1 MVNKK
6 IIILARLVEKGV
18 GLKNM
23 KEEKTYLSSERESFD
38 HLTAARRVERTVFF
52 STNKK
57 DFAWMREN
65 VPCQTACPALTNI
78 PGYIYADYQER
89 YGRSYEINRYVNI
102 LPGVLGRICS
112 RPCEL
117 ACRHGWPGFGESV
130 AICHLK
136 RIASD
141 FKPEGHRIE
150 EFMFGP
156 SGKKV
161 AVVGSGPS
169 GLGAAHDLAIFGH
182 KVTIYEALEHPGG
195 MLRYGIPEFRLP
207 RNILDVEISNI
218 LRLGVDLNA
227 GVRVGRDIKLE
238 ELLNAY
244 DAVLLTTGTYSPN
257 KLGIKGQELDHVYSG
272 LDFMMDANSG
282 RDVFVGSKVLVVG
295 GGYTAMDCA
304 RTSLRLG
311 AKRVIINV
319 LTTEDYITV
328 NRDELNEVKTE
339 NVEIRGLVSIEQ
351 IERSGNG
358 LAVRFRRNRL
368 GGYGEKGERL
378 AVPIKGSDFT
388 DEADSIIY
396 AIGQRPETG
405 FVKSVLKLEKNGMI
419 TFDRSSSATDV
430 KGLFA
435 AGDFGTGASTVI
447 ESISSGRIA
456 AWSIDRYLVDR
467 TRRKKVVRFEKY
479 SEKQRERAWDF
490 IPRQSMPTLPVKER
504 VDQVEVELGLNR
516 TLGKEEAK
524 RCYLCYLKFEIDVT
538 RCIYC
543 RYCMDVC
550 PTNCIH
556 TTKDVI
562 TEEDGRQRLIATDNW
577 KEVSAIVIDN
587 NNCIRCGNCKK
598 VCPVECIDVVKAE
611 LIEQDVEV

>member
-1 MVNKK
+1 
-6 IIILARLVEKGV
+6 
-18 GLKNM
+18 M

-38 HLTAARRVERTVFF
+38 HLTTARRVERTVFF

-136 RIASD
+136 RVAGD

-161 AVVGSGPS
+161 AVVGSGPA

-182 KVTIYEALEHPGG
+182 RVTIYEALEHPGG

-218 LRLGVDLNA
+218 LRLGVDMNA

-238 ELLNAY
+238 ELMKAY
-244 DAVLLTTGTYSPN
+244 DAVLLTAGTYSSN
-257 KLGIKGQELDHVYSG
+257 KLGIKGEDLVHVYSG

-282 RDVFVGSKVLVVG
+282 KDVFVGSKVLVVG

-311 AKRVIINV
+311 AKRVLINI

-351 IERSGNG
+351 VERSGNS
-358 LAVRFRRNRL
+358 LNVKFKRNRL
-368 GGYGEKGERL
+368 GGYSEKGERL

-388 DEADSIIY
+388 DEADTLIY

-405 FVKSVLKLEKNGMI
+405 FVKGVVKLEKNSMI
-419 TFDRSSSATDV
+419 PFDRSSSATEV
-430 KGLFA
+430 KGLFV

-447 ESISSGRIA
+447 ESIASGRSA
-456 AWSIDRYLVDR
+456 AWAIDRYLVDR

-479 SEKQRERAWDF
+479 TEKQRERAWDF
-490 IPRQSMPTLPVKER
+490 IPRQVMPTLPVKER
-504 VDQVEVELGLNR
+504 VDQVEVELGLNM

-556 TTKDVI
+556 TSKDVI
-562 TEEDGRQRLIATDNW
+562 TEEDGKQRLVVTDRWN
-577 KEVSAIVIDN
+577 EVSAIVIDN

-598 VCPVECIDVVKAE
+598 VCPVECIDVVKVE
-611 LIEQDVEV
+611 HIEQDVEV

>member
-1 MVNKK
+1 
-6 IIILARLVEKGV
+6 
-18 GLKNM
+18 M

-52 STNKK
+52 STDKK

-65 VPCQTACPALTNI
+65 VPCQTACPASTNI
-78 PGYIYADYQER
+78 PGYIYTDYQER

-136 RIASD
+136 RVASD

-156 SGKKV
+156 SGKKI
-161 AVVGSGPS
+161 AVVGSGPA

-182 KVTIYEALEHPGG
+182 KVTIYEALDHPGG
-195 MLRYGIPEFRLP
+195 MLRYGIPGFRLP
-207 RNILDVEISNI
+207 RNVLDVEISNI

-227 GVRVGRDIKLE
+227 GVRVGKDIKLE
-238 ELLNAY
+238 ELMKGF
-244 DAVLLTTGTYSPN
+244 DAVLLTAGTYSPN
-257 KLGIKGQELDHVYSG
+257 KLGIKGETLDHVYSG
-272 LDFMMDANSG
+272 LDFMMDANSAK
-282 RDVFVGSKVLVVG
+282 DIFVGSKVLVVG

-339 NVEIRGLVSIEQ
+339 NVEIRGLVSLEQ
-351 IERSGNG
+351 VERSGNN
-358 LAVRFRRNRL
+358 LNVKFRRNRL
-368 GGYGEKGERL
+368 GGYSEKGERL
-378 AVPIKGSDFT
+378 AVAIKDSDFT
-388 DEADSIIY
+388 DEADSVIY

-405 FVKSVLKLEKNGMI
+405 FVKGVLKLEKSSMVI
-419 TFDRSSSATDV
+419 FDRSSSATDV
-430 KGLFA
+430 KGLFV
-435 AGDFGTGASTVI
+435 AGDFATGASTVI
-447 ESISSGRIA
+447 ESIASGRSA
-456 AWSIDRYLVDR
+456 AWAIDRYLVDR

-479 SEKQRERAWDF
+479 TEKQRERAWDF
-490 IPRQSMPTLPVKER
+490 IPRQAMPTLPGKER

-516 TLGKEEAK
+516 SLGKEEAK

-556 TTKDVI
+556 TTKDII
-562 TEEDGRQRLIATDNW
+562 TEEDGKQRLVVTDRWN
-577 KEVSAIVIDN
+577 EVSAIVIDN

-598 VCPVECIDVVKAE
+598 VCPVECIDVVKVE
-611 LIEQDVEV
+611 HIEQDVEA

>member
-1 MVNKK
+1 
-6 IIILARLVEKGV
+6 
-18 GLKNM
+18 M
-23 KEEKTYLSSERESFD
+23 KEEKTYLSSEKESFD
-38 HLTAARRVERTVFF
+38 HLTAARRVERAVFF
-52 STNKK
+52 STNTT

-65 VPCQTACPALTNI
+65 VPCQTACPALTNV
-78 PGYIYADYQER
+78 PGYIYTDYQER
-89 YGRSYEINRYVNI
+89 FGRSYEINRYVNI

-112 RPCEL
+112 RPCET
-117 ACRHGWPGFGESV
+117 ACRHGWPGFGEPV

-136 RIASD
+136 RVASD

-161 AVVGSGPS
+161 AVIGSGPA

-182 KVTIYEALEHPGG
+182 KVTIFEALERPGG

-218 LRLGVDLNA
+218 LRLGVDLHA
-227 GVRVGRDIKLE
+227 GVRVGRDIKLD
-238 ELLNAY
+238 ELLASY
-244 DAVLLTTGTYSPN
+244 DAVLLAAGTYKPN
-257 KLGIKGQELDHVYSG
+257 SLGIKGEDMDHVYSG

-282 RDVFVGSKVLVVG
+282 KDIYVGRKVLVIG

-311 AKRVIINV
+311 AKRVIINI

-328 NRDELNEVKTE
+328 NKDELNEVKAE

-351 IERSGNG
+351 VGSSGKSLG
-358 LAVRFRRNRL
+358 VRFKRNRL
-368 GGYGEKGERL
+368 GGYSERGDRL

-388 DEADSIIY
+388 DEADSVIY

-405 FVKSVLKLEKNGMI
+405 FVKGIAKLEKNDMLQFNR
-419 TFDRSSSATDV
+419 TSFATDR

-447 ESISSGRIA
+447 ESISSGRSA
-456 AWSIDRYLVDR
+456 AWAIDRYLTDR
-467 TRRKKVVRFEKY
+467 TRRKKVVRFEQY
-479 SEKQRERAWDF
+479 AEKQRERAWDF
-490 IPRQSMPTLPVKER
+490 IPRQPMPTLPVKER
-504 VDQVEVELGLNR
+504 ANKAEVELGLNR

-543 RYCMDVC
+543 RYCIDVC

-556 TTKDVI
+556 TTKDVV
-562 TEEDGRQRLIATDNW
+562 TEEDGRQRLVVTDKWN
-577 KEVSAIVIDN
+577 EVSAIVIDN

-598 VCPVECIDVVKAE
+598 VCPVECIDVVKVE
-611 LIEQDVEV
+611 LIDQDVEA

>member
-1 MVNKK
+1 
-6 IIILARLVEKGV
+6 
-18 GLKNM
+18 M

-65 VPCQTACPALTNI
+65 VPCQTVCPALTNV
-78 PGYIYADYQER
+78 PGYIYADYQDR

-117 ACRHGWPGFGESV
+117 ACRHGWPGFGEPV

-136 RIASD
+136 RVASD

-161 AVVGSGPS
+161 AIIGSGPA

-182 KVTIYEALEHPGG
+182 KVTIYEALDRPGG

-207 RNILDVEISNI
+207 RSILDVEISNI
-218 LRLGVDLNA
+218 LRLGVDLHA
-227 GVRVGRDIKLE
+227 GVRVGKDIKLE
-238 ELLNAY
+238 ELLRSH
-244 DAVLLTTGTYSPN
+244 DAVLLAAGTYRPN
-257 KLGIKGQELDHVYSG
+257 RLGIKGEVTDHVYSG
-272 LDFMMDANSG
+272 LDFMMDVNAG
-282 RDVFVGSKVLVVG
+282 KDMFVGSKVLVIG

-304 RTSLRLG
+304 RASLRLG
-311 AKRVIINV
+311 AKRVIINI

-328 NRDELNEVKTE
+328 NRDELSEVKTE
-339 NVEIRGLVSIEQ
+339 NVEIRGLVSIEH
-351 IERSGNG
+351 IDRSGAG

-388 DEADSIIY
+388 DDTESVIY
-396 AIGQRPETG
+396 AIGQRPETEFMKDIAPIG
-405 FVKSVLKLEKNGMI
+405 KNGMVE
-419 TFDRSSSATDV
+419 FDRTSSATGV
-430 KGLFA
+430 RGLFV

-447 ESISSGRIA
+447 ESVASGRGA
-456 AWSIDRYLVDR
+456 AWSIDRFLMDR

-479 SEKQRERAWDF
+479 TELQRERAWDF
-490 IPRQSMPTLPVKER
+490 IPRQTMPTLPVKER
-504 VDQVEVELGLNR
+504 IDQAEVEMGLSM
-516 TLGKEEAK
+516 TFGKEEAK
-524 RCYLCYLKFEIDVT
+524 RCYLCYLKFEIDVA

-543 RYCMDVC
+543 RYCIDVC

-556 TTKDVI
+556 TTKDVM
-562 TEEDGRQRLIATDNW
+562 TEEDGREELATTENW
-577 KEVSAIVIDN
+577 NEVSAIVIDN

-598 VCPVECIDVVKAE
+598 VCPVECIDVVKVE
-611 LIEQDVEV
+611 HIEQDVEA

>member
-1 MVNKK
+1 
-6 IIILARLVEKGV
+6 
-18 GLKNM
+18 M

-65 VPCQTACPALTNI
+65 VPCQTACPASTNI
-78 PGYIYADYQER
+78 PGYIYTDYQER
-89 YGRSYEINRYVNI
+89 YGRSYEINRSVNI

-117 ACRHGWPGFGESV
+117 SCRHGWPGFGESV

-136 RIASD
+136 RVASD

-150 EFMFGP
+150 ESMFGP
-156 SGKKV
+156 SGKKI
-161 AVVGSGPS
+161 AVVGSGPA

-182 KVTIYEALEHPGG
+182 HVTIYEALERPGG

-207 RNILDVEISNI
+207 RNILDIEISNI
-218 LRLGVDLNA
+218 LRLGVDLHA
-227 GVRVGRDIKLE
+227 GVRVGKDIKLE
-238 ELLNAY
+238 ELTKGY
-244 DAVLLTTGTYSPN
+244 DAVLLTAGTYNPN
-257 KLGIKGQELDHVYSG
+257 KLGIKGETIEHVYSG

-282 RDVFVGSKVLVVG
+282 KDIFVGSKVLVVG

-311 AKRVIINV
+311 AKRVIINI

-351 IERSGNG
+351 IERSGNN
-358 LAVRFRRNRL
+358 LNVKFRRNRL
-368 GGYGEKGERL
+368 GGYSEKGERL
-378 AVPIKGSDFT
+378 AVPIKDSDFT
-388 DEADSIIY
+388 DEADAVIY
-396 AIGQRPETG
+396 AIGQRPEIN
-405 FVKSVLKLEKNGMI
+405 FVKGVLKLEKNSMI
-419 TFDRSSSATDV
+419 PFDRSNSATEV
-430 KGLFA
+430 KKLFV

-447 ESISSGRIA
+447 ESIASGRSA
-456 AWSIDRYLVDR
+456 AWSIDRYLMDR

-479 SEKQRERAWDF
+479 AEKQRDRAWDF
-490 IPRQSMPTLPVKER
+490 IPRQAMPTLPVKER
-504 VDQVEVELGLNR
+504 VDQLEVELGLNR
-516 TLGKEEAK
+516 TLGKEESK
-524 RCYLCYLKFEIDVT
+524 RCYLCSLKFEIDVT

-556 TTKDVI
+556 TTKDVV
-562 TEEDGRQRLIATDNW
+562 TEEDGKQKLLVTDKWN
-577 KEVSAIVIDN
+577 EVSAIVIDN

-611 LIEQDVEV
+611 LIEQDVEA

>member
-1 MVNKK
+1 
-6 IIILARLVEKGV
+6 
-18 GLKNM
+18 M
-23 KEEKTYLSSERESFD
+23 KEEKTYLFSEKESFD

-52 STNKK
+52 STNKM

-65 VPCQTACPALTNI
+65 VPCQTACPALTNV
-78 PGYIYADYQER
+78 PGYIYAGYQER

-117 ACRHGWPGFGESV
+117 SCRHGWPGFGEPV

-136 RIASD
+136 RVASD

-161 AVVGSGPS
+161 AVVGSGPA

-182 KVTIYEALEHPGG
+182 KVTIYEAFDRPGG

-218 LRLGVDLNA
+218 LRLGVDLHA
-227 GVRVGRDIKLE
+227 GVRVGKDIKLE
-238 ELLNAY
+238 ELMKGY
-244 DAVLLTTGTYSPN
+244 DAVLLTAGTYSPN
-257 KLGIKGQELDHVYSG
+257 KLGINGETIEHVYSG

-282 RDVFVGSKVLVVG
+282 KDVFVGSKVLVVG

-311 AKRVIINV
+311 AKRVIINI

-351 IERSGNG
+351 VERSGGG

-368 GGYGEKGERL
+368 GGYSERGDRL

-388 DEADSIIY
+388 DDAESVIY

-405 FVKSVLKLEKNGMI
+405 FVKGTVKLEKNGMVA
-419 TFDRSSSATDV
+419 FDRSNAATDV
-430 KGLFA
+430 RGLFV
-435 AGDFGTGASTVI
+435 AGDFGRGASTVI
-447 ESISSGRIA
+447 ESIASGRSA
-456 AWSIDRYLVDR
+456 AWSIDRYLMDR

-479 SEKQRERAWDF
+479 AEKQRERAWDF
-490 IPRQSMPTLPVKER
+490 IPRQAMPTLPVKER
-504 VDQVEVELGLNR
+504 VDQIEVELGLNR
-516 TLGKEEAK
+516 TLGKEESK
-524 RCYLCYLKFEIDVT
+524 RCYLCSLKFEIDVT

-556 TTKDVI
+556 TTREVV
-562 TEEDGRQRLIATDNW
+562 TEEDGRQRLVATDKWN
-577 KEVSAIVIDN
+577 EVSAIVIDN

-611 LIEQDVEV
+611 LIEQDVEA

>member
-1 MVNKK
+1 
-6 IIILARLVEKGV
+6 
-18 GLKNM
+18 M

-52 STNKK
+52 STDKK

-65 VPCQTACPALTNI
+65 VPCQTACPASTNI
-78 PGYIYADYQER
+78 PGYIYTDYQER

-136 RIASD
+136 RVASD

-156 SGKKV
+156 SGKKI
-161 AVVGSGPS
+161 AVVGSGPA

-182 KVTIYEALEHPGG
+182 KVTIYEALDHPGG
-195 MLRYGIPEFRLP
+195 MLRYGIPGFRLP
-207 RNILDVEISNI
+207 RNVLDVEISNI

-227 GVRVGRDIKLE
+227 GVRVGKDIKLE
-238 ELLNAY
+238 ELMKGY
-244 DAVLLTTGTYSPN
+244 DAVLLTAGTYSPN
-257 KLGIKGQELDHVYSG
+257 KLGIKGETLDHVYSG
-272 LDFMMDANSG
+272 LDFMMDANSAK
-282 RDVFVGSKVLVVG
+282 DIFVGSKVLVVG

-339 NVEIRGLVSIEQ
+339 NVEIRGLVSLEQ
-351 IERSGNG
+351 VERSGNN
-358 LAVRFRRNRL
+358 LNVKFRRNRL
-368 GGYGEKGERL
+368 GGYSEKGERL
-378 AVPIKGSDFT
+378 AVAIKDSDFT
-388 DEADSIIY
+388 DEADSVIY

-405 FVKSVLKLEKNGMI
+405 FVKGVLKLEKSSMVI
-419 TFDRSSSATDV
+419 FDRSSSATDV
-430 KGLFA
+430 KGLFV
-435 AGDFGTGASTVI
+435 AGDFATGASTVI
-447 ESISSGRIA
+447 ESIASGRSA
-456 AWSIDRYLVDR
+456 AWAIDRYLVDR

-479 SEKQRERAWDF
+479 TEKQRERAWDF
-490 IPRQSMPTLPVKER
+490 IPRQAMPTLPGKER

-516 TLGKEEAK
+516 SLGKEEAK

-556 TTKDVI
+556 TTKDII
-562 TEEDGRQRLIATDNW
+562 TEEDGKQRLVVTDRWN
-577 KEVSAIVIDN
+577 EVSAIVIDN

-598 VCPVECIDVVKAE
+598 VCPVECIDVVKVE
-611 LIEQDVEV
+611 HIEQDVEA

>member
-1 MVNKK
+1 MSV
-6 IIILARLVEKGV
+6 I
-18 GLKNM
+18 M
-23 KEEKTYLSSERESFD
+23 KEEKTYLSSEKEFFD
-38 HLTAARRVERTVFF
+38 HLTEARRVERTVFF
-52 STNKK
+52 SSNKK

-65 VPCQTACPALTNI
+65 VPCQTACPASTNI

-89 YGRSYEINRYVNI
+89 YGRAYEINRYVNI
-102 LPGVLGRICS
+102 LPGVLSRICS

-136 RIASD
+136 RVASD

-161 AVVGSGPS
+161 AIIGSGPS

-182 KVTIYEALEHPGG
+182 KVTIYEALDHPGG

-207 RNILDVEISNI
+207 RNVLDVEISNI

-227 GVRVGRDIKLE
+227 RVRVGKDIKLE
-238 ELLNAY
+238 ELMKSY
-244 DAVLLTTGTYSPN
+244 DAVLLTAGTYSPN
-257 KLGIKGQELDHVYSG
+257 KLGIKGETLEHVYSG
-272 LDFMMDANSG
+272 LDFMMAVNSSKNI
-282 RDVFVGSKVLVVG
+282 FVGNKVLVIG

-311 AKRVIINV
+311 AKRVIINI

-339 NVEIRGLVSIEQ
+339 NVEIRGLVSVKQ
-351 IERSGNG
+351 IERSGNN
-358 LAVRFRRNRL
+358 LNVKFMRNRL
-368 GGYGEKGERL
+368 GGYNEKGERL
-378 AVPIKGSDFT
+378 AAVIKDSDFI
-388 DEADSIIY
+388 DEADSVIY
-396 AIGQRPETG
+396 AIGQMPDTS
-405 FVKSVLKLEKNGMI
+405 FVKGVLKLGKNNMI
-419 TFDRSSSATDV
+419 LFNRLSSETDI
-430 KGLFA
+430 KGVFV

-447 ESISSGRIA
+447 DSIASGRNA
-456 AWSIDRYLVDR
+456 AWSIDRYLVGE
-467 TRRKKVVRFEKY
+467 TRRKRVVRFEKY
-479 SEKQRERAWDF
+479 NEKQRERAWDF
-490 IPRQSMPTLPVKER
+490 IPRQVMPTLPVKER
-504 VDQVEVELGLNR
+504 VDQVEVELGLNK

-562 TEEDGRQRLIATDNW
+562 TEEDGKQRLVVTNKW
-577 KEVSAIVIDN
+577 NEVSAIVIDN

-598 VCPVECIDVVKAE
+598 VCPVKCIDVVKAE